1 MPKPFDI
8 SQLNLSGSEIPKLLK
23 ACSDSQLLRFEDGEY
38 LFCEDDESTEV
49 YAILRGAFVVEQK
62 SGAAGLQAIATHHNE
77 EDNPCFIGEMS
88 YLGTGIRTASVR
100 SSGITY
106 AIKLKPSHLETII
119 EKFPSF
125 TRILCQQFSARLKE
139 ANDELKEIVATN
151 AVPVTQVDAKAGE
164 VIISQGAP
172 ADRLYQLIWG
182 DLQWEQDGQPVS
194 GHPVMDFI
202 EPTAYFCD
210 LPHAV
215 TVRATTEACLVA
227 IEKPTKEAVIRN
239 YPQLILKLF
248 KEATKAEQNATKK
261 QQPQ

>member
-8 SQLNLSGSEIPKLLK
+8 SQLNVTETEIPKLLE
-23 ACSDSQLLRFEDGEY
+23 ACHDSHLLRFEDGEY
-38 LFCEDDESTEV
+38 LFCEDDESSEV

-88 YLGTGIRTASVR
+88 YLGAGARTASVR
-100 SSGITY
+100 SSGVTY
-106 AIKLKPSHLETII
+106 AIQLKPSHLEIII

-151 AVPVTQVDAKAGE
+151 AVPVAQVDVKTGE
-164 VIISQGAP
+164 AIITQGAP

-182 DLQWEQDGQPVS
+182 DLQWEQDGQPIP
-194 GHPVMDFI
+194 GHPVMDFV
-202 EPTAYFCD
+202 EPGAYFCD
-210 LPHAV
+210 QPHCV
-215 TVRATTEACLVA
+215 TVRAKTAACLVA
-227 IEKPTKEAVIRN
+227 IEKSTKEAVVRN

-248 KEATKAEQNATKK
+248 KDAVETHS
-261 QQPQ
+261 